1 MAIPHAGPGQI
12 IDVRLLGTSIG
23 EQKTHTLAKAEGLEI
38 IRLVLTAGKVIPAH
52 ATAGEITV
60 QCLEGH
66 VVFTTMGKDL
76 ELTTG
81 DLLFLTAHEPHA
93 VRAVDDSS
101 LLVTIVLPKK

>member
-1 MAIPHAGPGQI
+1 MAIPHAGPGQV
-12 IDVRLLGTSIG
+12 IDVRPLGTSFG
-23 EQKTHTLAKAEGLEI
+23 DLKTHTLAKAEGLEI
-38 IRLVLTAGKVIPAH
+38 IRLVLPAGKVIPAH

-66 VVFTTMGKDL
+66 VVFTAMGNDL
-76 ELTTG
+76 ELKAG

-93 VRAVDDSS
+93 VRVVDDSS